1 LTLERAQA
9 QPSCDNFGMS
19 ALSFHAG
26 PRALARIRAHGLRAE
41 DVAIIPAAAGGPK
54 GLIFQ
59 HLDQWLFGDWL
70 ARAPRERTL
79 IGSSIGAWRMAAAC
93 QRDPAKAFARL
104 GELYSG
110 QRYSSA
116 RPTYDEIDAV
126 VQELLRDFVS
136 GHEADIVNHPHHRLH
151 LLTVRGKR
159 ALAAPRH
166 RYAEMRGFAAA
177 ALHNLASR
185 ERLGKLLDRVVIGD
199 KRSRAPWLH
208 ESFDSFTTH
217 FSELTRDNLAPGLL
231 ASGTLPLVMKPVSG
245 IAEAPPGCYWDGGII
260 DYHLA
265 LPYSKA
271 GEGAIVLYPHFS
283 EHIVPGWLD
292 KAMPWRRAAR
302 GPNRAWLDNVL
313 IVAPS
318 PGFKRT
324 LPRAKLPDR
333 SDFKFYGMEQD
344 TRIRAWRQAIGE
356 GERLRDAFAAFVE
369 RPELSRIG
377 PI

>member
-1 LTLERAQA
+1 
-9 QPSCDNFGMS
+9 MS
-19 ALSFHAG
+19 ALTFHAG
-26 PRALARIRAHGLRAE
+26 PQALARIRTHGLRAQ

-54 GLIFQ
+54 GMIFQ
-59 HLDQWLFGDWL
+59 HLDRWLFGDWL
-70 ARAPRERTL
+70 ARAPRERLL
-79 IGSSIGAWRMAAAC
+79 IGASIGAWRMAAAC
-93 QRDPAKAFARL
+93 QRDPAKAFARF

-116 RPTYDEIDAV
+116 RPGYEEIDAV
-126 VQELLRDFVS
+126 VQELLRELVS
-136 GHEADIVNHPHHRLH
+136 GHEEDIVSHPHHRLH

-159 ALAAPRH
+159 SLAAPPH
-166 RYAEMRGFAAA
+166 RYAEVRGFASA

-185 ERLGKLLDRVVIGD
+185 DRLGRLLERVVIGD
-199 KRSRAPWLH
+199 KRSAAPWLR
-208 ESFDSFTTH
+208 EQFDSFTTH
-217 FSELTRDNLAPGLL
+217 FSELTPHNLAPGLL
-231 ASGTLPLVMKPVSG
+231 ASGTLPLIMKPVSG
-245 IAEAPPGCYWDGGII
+245 IAEAPPGYYWDGGII

-265 LPYSKA
+265 LPYSRA
-271 GEGAIVLYPHFS
+271 GEGAIVLYPHFN

-318 PGFKRT
+318 QEFKRG

-333 SDFKFYGMEQD
+333 SDFKFYGMDQD
-344 TRIRAWRQAIGE
+344 QRIRTWRQAIGE
-356 GERLRDAFAAFVE
+356 GERLRDEFAGFVGK
-369 RPELSRIG
+369 PDLSRIL

>member
-1 LTLERAQA
+1 
-9 QPSCDNFGMS
+9 MS
-19 ALSFHAG
+19 ALSFYAG
-26 PRALARIRAHGLRAE
+26 PKALAQIRAQGLRAQ
-41 DVAIIPAAAGGPK
+41 DIAVIPAAAGGPK

-70 ARAPRERTL
+70 AGAPRERTL

-116 RPTYDEIDAV
+116 KPAKEEIDSV
-126 VQELLRDFVS
+126 VQELLREFVS
-136 GHEADIVNHPHHRLH
+136 GHEDDIVNHPHHRLH

-166 RYAEMRGFAAA
+166 NYAEMRGFAVA

-185 ERLGKLLDRVVIGD
+185 ERLGNLLERVVIGD
-199 KRSRAPWLH
+199 KRATTPWLR
-208 ESFDSFTTH
+208 ERFDNFTTH
-217 FSELTRDNLAPGLL
+217 FSELTRHNLAPGLL
-231 ASGTLPLVMKPVSG
+231 ASGTLPLIMKPVSG
-245 IAEAPPGCYWDGGII
+245 IAEAPPGYYWDGGII
-260 DYHLA
+260 DYNLA
-265 LPYSKA
+265 LPYSRA
-271 GEGAIVLYPHFS
+271 GEGAIVLYPHFN

-292 KAMPWRRAAR
+292 KALPWRRAAR

-318 PGFKRT
+318 EEFQRK
-324 LPRAKLPDR
+324 LPRGKLPDR
-333 SDFKFYGMEQD
+333 NDFKFYGLDQD
-344 TRIRAWRQAIGE
+344 QRIRKWREAIAQ
-356 GERLRDAFAAFVE
+356 GERLRDELAGFVHQ
-369 RPELSRIG
+369 PDLSRIQ